1 MPSETLPPSP
11 AAAAAPGSGPGP
23 SGRPP
28 ARASL
33 ARRLARWGLWL
44 VGLLL
49 AVLVVLALAVAVLDW
64 NRAKPWVNAKVSE
77 ATGRHF
83 AIEGDLSV
91 AWRWPQPL
99 EDGWQRWIPG
109 VTVKADQLVMDN
121 PGGFTPPF
129 RREDGKA
136 QPGKAGPST
145 ATPEVRT
152 NMARID
158 SATATVRLWPL
169 LGRYLSVDT
178 VELTGPDIA
187 LARTADGTN
196 NWTFERKDGPRSGWT
211 FDVDR
216 LIVHQGVLAYAD
228 GVKDLD
234 LRAQLDTTAPEL
246 PQRRA
251 APPRAPKAPAS
262 KASAAAGPA
271 ANSASV
277 ARAPADAASAPAQP
291 TTDAAAAATA
301 AATAPA
307 SAPEGS
313 AGAGAAVPYGLKF
326 ALEGRYLKAR
336 IKGQGRAGQV
346 ISLRNKV
353 VNYPLQIDVSGGSVE
368 LSAEGI
374 LANPGALSGLDFQV
388 RLKADSMADLYE
400 VTGLVL
406 PNTPPFETDGRLT
419 GSLEPERAVW
429 QYDDFDGKVGQSD
442 LHGSLKYTSGKPRPR
457 LTGTMTSNQ
466 LRLADLGPT
475 IGTSKP
481 DNSHRGR
488 EGAAGKGRGKVLP
501 DSKFAAERW
510 NAMDM
515 DIVFKGRHIIRPE
528 SLPLED
534 LSVHAV
540 MENAQLKLA
549 PLTFGVAEGKI
560 ESQVSIDGRAAPL
573 KAQIRGTV
581 QGLQLSALFPKVQ
594 LMKKSFG
601 RMDGA
606 IALEST
612 GNSLAGLLGQGT
624 GEMRLY
630 VREGTLSKQMLD
642 LAALNVGS
650 IIVGKLFGDTQEV
663 HLRCAVA
670 DFTVVDGLATTRV
683 VKMSTDDAI
692 IEATGTINLGTEEM
706 NLRIKP
712 ESLEWKFFSLRS
724 PLYVKGTFGNPNV
737 GVEAGPL
744 LLRAG
749 AAVVAAVA
757 APAALALVPIT
768 VPAADDDTHCKP
780 LLDLGRQPVKPGA
793 QGAAGTASQPARQAA
808 SQAAPAR

>member
-1 MPSETLPPSP
+1 MP
-11 AAAAAPGSGPGP
+11 ADAAAPGPGP
-23 SGRPP
+23 SRPP
-28 ARASL
+28 RRRDDT

-44 VGLLL
+44 VGLVLALLLAL
-49 AVLVVLALAVAVLDW
+49 AVLVAVLDW
-64 NRAKPWVNAKVSE
+64 NRAKPWVNDKVSE

-109 VTVKADQLVMDN
+109 VTVKADQLVMEN
-121 PGGFTPPF
+121 PDGFTPPF
-129 RREDGKA
+129 RRESGKP
-136 QPGKAGPST
+136 QSGKAGPST
-145 ATPEVRT
+145 AAAEVRT
-152 NMARID
+152 NMARIE

-169 LGRYLSVDT
+169 LGKYLSVDT
-178 VELTGPDIA
+178 VELTGPNIA
-187 LARTADGTN
+187 LARTADGDN

-234 LRAQLDTTAPEL
+234 LQARLDTTE
-246 PQRRA
+246 PQVSGRA
-251 APPRAPKAPAS
+251 SATNPKAAASASASAQSRATAPAAS
-262 KASAAAGPA
+262 RAASAARASDKAQPA
-271 ANSASV
+271 A
-277 ARAPADAASAPAQP
+277 AAS
-291 TTDAAAAATA
+291 AAAATA
-301 AATAPA
+301 AAASSSQAA
-307 SAPEGS
+307 SAAAAASGS
-313 AGAGAAVPYGLKF
+313 ASADAVPYGLEF

-336 IKGQGRAGQV
+336 IEGRGRAGQV

-353 VNYPLQIDVSGGSVE
+353 VNYPLQIDLSAGSVA

-419 GSLEPERAVW
+419 GSLEPDRAVW
-429 QYDDFDGKVGQSD
+429 QYDDFEGKVGQSD

-481 DNSHRGR
+481 DNANRGR
-488 EGAAGKGRGKVLP
+488 EGAGKGRGKVLP

-515 DIVFKGRHIIRPE
+515 DITFKGRHIIRPQ

-534 LSVHAV
+534 LSVRAV

-549 PLTFGVAEGKI
+549 PLTFGVAGGKI
-560 ESQVSIDGRAAPL
+560 ESQVAIDGRTPPL

-581 QGLQLSALFPKVQ
+581 QGLQLSELFPKVQ

-606 IALEST
+606 VALESK
-612 GNSLAGLLGQGT
+612 GNSVAGLLGEGT

-630 VREGTLSKQMLD
+630 VRDGTLSKQLLD
-642 LAALNVGS
+642 LAALNLGS
-650 IIVGKLFGDTQEV
+650 IVVGKLFGENKEV

-692 IEATGTINLGTEEM
+692 VEATGTIDLGTEEL

-724 PLYVKGTFGNPNV
+724 PLYVRGTFGDPNV

-749 AAVVAAVA
+749 AAVVAAAV

-780 LLDLGRQPVKPGA
+780 LLDLGKQPVKPGA
-793 QGAAGTASQPARQAA
+793 KGAAGTESQPARQAA
-808 SQAAPAR
+808 SKAAAPAR

>member
-11 AAAAAPGSGPGP
+11 ASAAAPGPGP
-23 SGRPP
+23 SRSP
-28 ARASL
+28 RAQGSL
-33 ARRLARWGLWL
+33 ARRVARWGLWL

-49 AVLVVLALAVAVLDW
+49 AVLLVLALAVAMLDW

-99 EDGWQRWIPG
+99 EGGWQRWIPG

-129 RREDGKA
+129 RRDDGKPR
-136 QPGKAGPST
+136 PGKAGPST
-145 ATPEVRT
+145 TAPEVRT
-152 NMARID
+152 NMARIG

-169 LGRYLSVDT
+169 LGKYLSVDT

-187 LARTADGTN
+187 LARTADGAN
-196 NWTFERKDGPRSGWT
+196 NWTFERKDGPRSGWS

-228 GVKDLD
+228 AVKDLD

-251 APPRAPKAPAS
+251 ADPGAARVPAS
-262 KASAAAGPA
+262 KASAAPGPA
-271 ANSASV
+271 AANASAV
-277 ARAPADAASAPAQP
+277 RAAAARASAATRP
-291 TTDAAAAATA
+291 TTDAAAAAA
-301 AATAPA
+301 
-307 SAPEGS
+307 
-313 AGAGAAVPYGLKF
+313 AGASQASTPDGGNGAGAVPYGLKF

-336 IKGQGRAGQV
+336 IQGQGRAGQV

-353 VNYPLQIDVSGGSVE
+353 VNYPLQIDVSGGSVA

-388 RLKADSMADLYE
+388 RLKGDSMADLYE

-457 LTGTMTSNQ
+457 LTGTMMSNQ

-481 DNSHRGR
+481 DNSRRGR

-515 DIVFKGRHIIRPE
+515 DIVFNGRHIIRPA

-560 ESQVSIDGRAAPL
+560 ESQVSIDGRTPPL

-612 GNSLAGLLGQGT
+612 GNSVAGLLGQGT

-650 IIVGKLFGDTQEV
+650 IIVGKLFGETREV

-780 LLDLGRQPVKPGA
+780 LLDLGKQPVKPGA
-793 QGAAGTASQPARQAA
+793 QGAAGTASQRARQAA